1 MPSTKLRREL
11 LKETHDTRWAGHPG
25 EERTLALLARSFHWP
40 KMKEDVQAYVKTCH
54 VCQVDKT
61 ERKKEAGLLQPLPI
75 PEKPWQC
82 VSMDF
87 ITGFPKVESFGS
99 VLVVVDRFSKYAVF
113 IPAPSEC
120 PAEEAARIFF
130 SNVVKH
136 FGMPEDIMSDRDS
149 RFTGRF
155 WVELFTTRTGRCAS
169 SYESFSKYQDIANTK
184 QILQG
189 IKISSM
195 ENKDFTLLSFHKLFL
210 GVDKKKG
217 EHGGKIKI
225 FISA

>member
-11 LKETHDTRWAGHPG
+11 LKETHDTRWVGHPG

-120 PAEEAARIFF
+120 PIEEAARI
-130 SNVVKH
+130 
-136 FGMPEDIMSDRDS
+136 
-149 RFTGRF
+149 
-155 WVELFTTRTGRCAS
+155 L
-169 SYESFSKYQDIANTK
+169 
-184 QILQG
+184 LQ
-189 IKISSM
+189 
-195 ENKDFTLLSFHKLFL
+195 
-210 GVDKKKG
+210 
-217 EHGGKIKI
+217 
-225 FISA
+225 